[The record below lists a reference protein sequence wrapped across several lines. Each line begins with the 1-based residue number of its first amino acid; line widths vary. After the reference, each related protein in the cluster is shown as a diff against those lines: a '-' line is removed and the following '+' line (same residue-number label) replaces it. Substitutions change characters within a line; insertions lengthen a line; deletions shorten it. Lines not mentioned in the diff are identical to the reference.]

1 MMVPGFIFMPQITTW
16 LGAEGSLLENSVL
29 YGRIFILA
37 LPAWILVY
45 EFQLFFVTAEKP
57 GLGLAVTVL
66 SGLCN
71 VVLDA
76 LFIIGFNW
84 GLAGAAAASALT
96 QMVGGVFP
104 LIYFRRKNNS
114 LLKLVKPVWDTKSV
128 VKACTNGESLYE
140 RILGIHGGS
149 RRVPGRDSLQYTAA

>member
-1 MMVPGFIFMPQITTW
+1 MMAPGFIFMPQITSW

-37 LPAWILVY
+37 LPAWIWVY

-57 GLGLAVTVL
+57 GLGLAVTVCA
-66 SGLCN
+66 GLCN

-76 LFIIGFNW
+76 LFIIGFRW

-96 QMVGGVFP
+96 QVVGGVFP
-104 LIYFRRKNNS
+104 L
-114 LLKLVKPVWDTKSV
+114 V
-128 VKACTNGESLYE
+128 
-140 RILGIHGGS
+140 
-149 RRVPGRDSLQYTAA
+149 